1 MWQRAATTSS
11 LLPWNRNET
20 KGGGP
25 VRISAPSPPGQV
37 HTHTHV
43 HMHDDQARELSRSL
57 HTRALW
63 ENSAGRTVSGLQGY
77 PVSRANEPRELPYV
91 LVRRKDRQGLPVVN
105 GRPSFSRPVPI
116 HFRAQ
121 RKSFDPPPPPLP
133 WNFELFLLIRIFNL
147 QYIHLFRRFF
157 FQIKTFFLK
166 LLDIFNW

>member
-116 HFRAQ
+116 HFRA
-121 RKSFDPPPPPLP
+121 REKIVRSSSSSASVKFRAFPFNS
-133 WNFELFLLIRIFNL
+133 NFQSSIYIFVS
-147 QYIHLFRRFF
+147 
-157 FQIKTFFLK
+157 
-166 LLDIFNW
+166 